1 MQIQRIQTLYLL
13 LAVVCVTVTFFMP
26 VAYYVSLADPEVVAA
41 LLPIGELAL
50 AIPMGLTALML
61 LIDIFLYND
70 LRLQRRVLN
79 FSMLFTVLDAAIIS
93 YIVFS
98 GPEGYNTV
106 IGWSSFLLLGALAF
120 EIFAKRGIDHDR
132 DLLESANRL
141 R

>member
-13 LAVVCVTVTFFMP
+13 LALVCVVIPFFTP
-26 VAYYVSLADPEVVAA
+26 VVNYVSAADPKIVAA
-41 LLPIGELAL
+41 LKPTGELAL

-70 LRLQRRVLN
+70 LRLQRRVVN
-79 FSMLFTVLDAAIIS
+79 FSMLFTVLDAAIIA
-93 YIVFS
+93 YLIFT
-98 GPEGYNTV
+98 GAEGYSAI
-106 IGWSSFLLLGALAF
+106 IGWSSFLLVAALAF
-120 EIFAKRGIDHDR
+120 EILAKRGIDHDR

>member
-13 LAVVCVTVTFFMP
+13 LAIVCVAVPFFMP
-26 VAYYVSLADPEVVAA
+26 VAYYIGLTDPTVIAP
-41 LLPIGELAL
+41 LKPTGELAL

-70 LRLQRRVLN
+70 LRLQRRVVN
-79 FSMLFTVLDAAIIS
+79 FSMLFTVLDAAIIA
-93 YIVFS
+93 YIVITGAENFS
-98 GPEGYNTV
+98 TI
-106 IGWSSFLLLGALAF
+106 IGWSSFLLVAALAF
-120 EIFAKRGIDHDR
+120 EILAKRGIDHDR